1 MNKCNTLSDPSL
13 GRLYINQKDLPH
25 VDDDQW
31 SRFKGFLDLTTRED
45 VQIFSDW
52 VFSLGIRK
60 VTARWNHKLNHKWIL
75 PGPLEC
81 LSGLSREDWLTNPF
95 TSNGNETQNH
105 WTYSQTGI
113 GLSAKE
119 CIVRLAAAAD
129 HAVGQEFE
137 ASFAS
142 GVIANFRNELSHRTD
157 HSVKCHTSAV
167 EKTRRAQTG
176 NAKIQEL
183 RSQLTILLAEQK
195 TSSSG
200 VVRIRQKSKS
210 SALSTFYS
218 FLPPPTYDD

>member
-1 MNKCNTLSDPSL
+1 I
-13 GRLYINQKDLPH
+13 RPH

-31 SRFKGFLDLTTRED
+31 SRFQGFLDLTTRED

-52 VFSLGIRK
+52 VFSLGIPK
-60 VTARWNHKLNHKWIL
+60 VTAWWNHKLNHKWIL
-75 PGPLEC
+75 PGLLEC
-81 LSGLSREDWLTNPF
+81 LSGLSHEDWLTTPF

-105 WTYSQTGI
+105 WTYSQTEI
-113 GLSAKE
+113 DLTFSLTLHS
-119 CIVRLAAAAD
+119 RAAAAD

-167 EKTRRAQTG
+167 EKTQRAQTG

-183 RSQLTILLAEQK
+183 RSQLTILLVEQK
-195 TSSSG
+195 
-200 VVRIRQKSKS
+200 VRISRQISLRNFRPVPR
-210 SALSTFYS
+210 ALFVSGRRAN
-218 FLPPPTYDD
+218 PVP